1 MVNEPVFD
9 YLPQIEQPVLAI
21 FGHQDNLIPNR
32 FLNGGTTEAIG
43 RKGVAQLPDATLQM
57 IDKAGHFVHYEQA
70 ERVNELIK
78 AFLD

>member
-1 MVNEPVFD
+1 MVDEPVFD

-32 FLNGGTTEAIG
+32 FLNGGTTESIG
-43 RKGVAQLPDATLQM
+43 QKGVEQLPNATLHM

-70 ERVNELIK
+70 QVVNGLISD
-78 AFLD
+78 FLN